1 MVGGQ
6 LVRAARP
13 YELPRIFAET
23 SGRSGEDRF
32 RSRPIG
38 DEIEDIVRQGALSA
52 AEQCKHQGASRS
64 TKRGVH
70 KQSHGEQIC
79 RSARTEIARDERL
92 VNAVG
97 VLAPAW
103 ATDSACGKECG
114 CAGLREAQ
122 SVNSAPVQQIGVG
135 NICDQRHAGL
145 NPDRLLIPRRDR
157 PRRMQRGKGDVIDGG
172 EATSRFRP
180 GAAGAVA
187 T

>member
-6 LVRAARP
+6 LVRAVCP

-38 DEIEDIVRQGALSA
+38 DEIEDLVREGALSA

-64 TKRGVH
+64 TKRLH

-97 VLAPAW
+97 VFAPAW
-103 ATDSACGKECG
+103 ATNSARGQKRG

-135 NICDQRHAGL
+135 DICDQRHAGL
-145 NPDRLLIPRRDR
+145 NPNRFLIPRSDR

-172 EATSRFRP
+172 EATGCFRP